1 MDSLSRY
8 QVDHLLLL
16 LGKNPLPNAVAGK
29 LLVKPDGCIT
39 LFYTEETSRAIG
51 RLKAFLTGIEFNAH
65 MKIKE
70 ADAHSIYERVY
81 SALDGSEGKSVGL
94 HYTGGTKAM
103 SVHAYAAVRRWCDDC
118 VHLAP
123 VFSYLDARK
132 LEMVIDPD
140 NPLSDTPKSIP
151 VGKAD
156 VISLRQM
163 IDLHGWSYKKEGGR
177 ELAPIT
183 EPLFPQ
189 TASDLAE
196 LHSSDEGAEAW
207 RKWKDSEGAKFDFG
221 NDEKLGGIWRTLE
234 VESGAKLLTDIVG
247 PSANISRDELKK
259 WLDGK
264 WLESYVLQCLL
275 DLNDGDAD
283 FDLKDCC
290 RELRTNEVDFEVDVI
305 ARRGYQ
311 LFAFTC
317 TTTKHKAQV
326 KLKIFEVF
334 VRARQLGGDEARIA
348 LVCAYPDP
356 DALQAEIHSE
366 FDSERRV
373 RVFGQRDL
381 KDLKAA
387 LAGWIKKQSH
397 IS

>member
-1 MDSLSRY
+1 MDTLSRY

-29 LLVKPDGCIT
+29 LLVKPGGRIT
-39 LFYTEETSRAIG
+39 LLYTDETSRVIDH
-51 RLKAFLTGIEFNAH
+51 LKAFLAEIECNAH
-65 MKIKE
+65 VKIKE
-70 ADAHSIYERVY
+70 ADAHSIYQGVY
-81 SALDGSEGKSVGL
+81 SVLNGSEGKSIGL

-103 SVHAYAAVRRWCDDC
+103 SVHAYAAVKRWQDKGG
-118 VHLAP
+118 HPAP
-123 VFSYLDARK
+123 IFSYLDARK
-132 LEMVIDPD
+132 LEIVIDPD
-140 NPLSDTPKSIP
+140 DPLSDTPKSIP

-163 IDLHGWSYKKEGGR
+163 IGLHGWSYKKEGGR

-183 EPLFPQ
+183 MPLFPK

-196 LHSSDEGAEAW
+196 LHSSDEGAKAW
-207 RKWKDSEGAKFDFG
+207 REWKNSEGAKFDFG
-221 NDEKLGGIWRTLE
+221 NDEKLSGIWRALE
-234 VESGAKLLTDIVG
+234 VESGAKLLADIIG
-247 PSANISRDELKK
+247 PSTNISRDELRK

-264 WLESYVLQCLL
+264 WLESHVLQCLL
-275 DLNDGDAD
+275 DLNDEDTD

-290 RELRTNEVDFEVDVI
+290 REVRTNEVDFEVDVI

-311 LFAFTC
+311 LYAFAC
-317 TTTKHKAQV
+317 TTTKHEAQI

-348 LVCAYPDP
+348 LVCAHAEPES
-356 DALQAEIHSE
+356 LQAEIHNE
-366 FDSERRV
+366 FDSEGRV
-373 RVFGQRDL
+373 RVFGQRHL

-387 LAGWIKKQSH
+387 LAGWIKKQSGT
-397 IS
+397 S